1 MDYSYL
7 CAGKKESNINGFS
20 ALPTSGRPT
29 AVHLSQSKP
38 LQSAVPVQVD
48 RGTTVK
54 FFIMES
60 HQQDSSTRGR
70 CKAAEIKPHQSSP
83 AERCSGNSEQQP
95 IVSKGIEKSTFSS
108 QKPSV
113 KHIEV
118 ISNIQTLPKQPEQR
132 REDMISKSSP
142 LSNCLRGSKINN
154 SVVLSREDLNP
165 LSSFL
170 TLRTMQMQKPQQSSL
185 TSAGRVRELIVF
197 IATFLP
203 YCYRSSQIEL
213 VLRKKQVCRDLILSI
228 GISCCNEPQNVVRTF
243 LTYFVSYTLTETQ
256 VSYSV

>member
-1 MDYSYL
+1 MLLIEHNLYQTWTIPIF

-20 ALPTSGRPT
+20 ALPTSGRP
-29 AVHLSQSKP
+29 AAGHLSQSKP
-38 LQSAVPVQVD
+38 LQSAVPAQVD

-60 HQQDSSTRGR
+60 HQQDSSTRGH
-70 CKAAEIKPHQSSP
+70 CKAAEIRQHQSSP

-118 ISNIQTLPKQPEQR
+118 ISNIQTLQQPEQR

-142 LSNCLRGSKINN
+142 LSNCLRGSKRNN

-165 LSSFL
+165 LASFL
-170 TLRTMQMQKPQQSSL
+170 TLRTMQMQRPQQSSL

-203 YCYRSSQIEL
+203 FCYRYSQMEL
-213 VLRKKQVCRDLILSI
+213 VLRKKQVCR
-228 GISCCNEPQNVVRTF
+228 T
-243 LTYFVSYTLTETQ
+243 
-256 VSYSV
+256 